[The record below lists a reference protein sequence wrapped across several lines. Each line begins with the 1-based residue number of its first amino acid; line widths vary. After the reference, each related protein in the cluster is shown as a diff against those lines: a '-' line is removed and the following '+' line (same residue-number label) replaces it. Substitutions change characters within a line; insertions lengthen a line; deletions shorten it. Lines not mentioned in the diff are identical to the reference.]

1 MSESPLISV
10 IVPVYNVEKYLRKCL
25 DSICGQT
32 YRNLEILCV
41 NDGSTDGSPAIL
53 EEYAA
58 RDSRIKVF
66 TQANAGLAAARNT
79 GLAHATGEWITG
91 VDSDDYIDCDTFEKV
106 LNEEG
111 LKADVMIFGYQS
123 VWESGAAS
131 TREKDFTFEMQ
142 GFHTVTKELLF
153 RTPHCFWGKIWRYDF
168 LKQLNGRFPDGL
180 WYEDFY
186 FFWAY
191 IPHARSI
198 YYHPEPLYH
207 YVRRSSSIIG
217 ATGQKHEKSYDYYHI
232 LDLLFKLRSK
242 LPLPPH
248 MQSTVLC
255 NFLCCYQHAM
265 EHLPETLIKK
275 AKSDFVSLAIQHK
288 LDKQWRMLP
297 LFIRPWPSILNLFI
311 SQRPHKLTFTLFGI
325 SIVTYSIRDF
335 ILTIRFLGIKLSR
348 INFVH

>member
-10 IVPVYNVEKYLRKCL
+10 IVPVYNVEQYLRKCL

-32 YRNLEILCV
+32 YHNLEILCV
-41 NDGSTDGSPAIL
+41 NDGSTDGSAAIL

-66 TQANAGLAAARNT
+66 TQGNAGLAAARNT

-106 LNEEG
+106 LNKES
-111 LKADVMIFGYQS
+111 LQADVMIFGYQS
-123 VWESGAAS
+123 IWESDA
-131 TREKDFTFEMQ
+131 TPCRERDFTFEMQ
-142 GFHTVTKELLF
+142 GLHPATHELLL
-153 RTPHCFWGKIWRYDF
+153 RTPHSFWGKIWKHDF
-168 LKQLNGRFPDGL
+168 LKQLDSRGPDGL

-242 LPLPPH
+242 LPLPAH
-248 MQSTVLC
+248 MKSAVLC

-265 EHLPETLIKK
+265 KHLPETLIRK
-275 AKSDFVSLAIQHK
+275 AKDDFLSLAMRHK
-288 LDKQWRMLP
+288 LNRQWRMLT
-297 LFIRPWPSILNLFI
+297 LFIRPIPCVLKPFI
-311 SQRPHKLTFTLFGI
+311 SQRPHKLTISFFGLPII
-325 SIVTYSIRDF
+325 SCNIRDF
-335 ILTIRFLGIKLSR
+335 ILTIRLFGVKISKYAIYS
-348 INFVH
+348 